1 MPKCTFMS
9 RSDVASFKPKG
20 LAHLISISDDH
31 DDQVQLDEHRWAS
44 VSYHF
49 FVDAGFDEEI
59 IDLNGDQFEI
69 HYSDYFL
76 APKARALRDRLQG
89 LISAGHDI
97 VINCQAGRSRS
108 AAVAMYLNRVHGYR
122 LDKATPDANLCVY
135 RMLAE
140 DPSLLAAYSKATS
153 PAEPGER
160 GSLARRSW
168 KAVKHWFG
176 IE

>member
-1 MPKCTFMS
+1 MPKCSFMS
-9 RSDVASFKPKG
+9 RSDVLSYQPEG

-31 DDQVQLDEHRWAS
+31 DDQVQLDERRWAS

-59 IDLNGDQFEI
+59 IDLNGDQFEV
-69 HYSDYFL
+69 HYADYFL
-76 APKARALRDRLQG
+76 ARKASALRDRLQG

-108 AAVAMYLNRVHGYR
+108 AAVAMYLNRVHGYE
-122 LDKATPDANLCVY
+122 LDKPTPDANLCVY
-135 RMLAE
+135 RMLAQ
-140 DPSLLAAYSKATS
+140 DPSLLAAYSRATS

-160 GSLARRSW
+160 SGFARRSW
-168 KAVKHWFG
+168 KAFSHWIGF
-176 IE
+176 E